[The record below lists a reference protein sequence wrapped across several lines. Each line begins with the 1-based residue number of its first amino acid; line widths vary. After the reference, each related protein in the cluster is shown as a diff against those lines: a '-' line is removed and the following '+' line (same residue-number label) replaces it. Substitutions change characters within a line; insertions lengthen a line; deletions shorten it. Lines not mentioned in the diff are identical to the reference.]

1 MQLPA
6 GNMPQAVKSNL
17 LLYADDS
24 INIKT
29 LEILKK
35 YLMRTLKISVTGFLL
50 TKVSIH
56 FRDDKTKLIF
66 SQVSEGRKIFVN

>member
-1 MQLPA
+1 
-6 GNMPQAVKSNL
+6 
-17 LLYADDS
+17 
-24 INIKT
+24 
-29 LEILKK
+29 
-35 YLMRTLKISVTGFLL
+35 MRTLKISVTGLLL